1 MENKITKYL
10 VHDKRVSVMC
20 LDTTAL
26 VEEIRKI
33 HDLTPT
39 TTAVLGRV
47 ATVSAM
53 MSHLSLKETTDNLTI
68 QIKGNGPIGSIV
80 SICELEDLRTAA
92 IKICADNS
100 KVELPLK
107 EDGKIDV
114 GGAVGNNGYLNVIRE
129 NELTQGKYNGI
140 IPLVSGEIAED
151 FTQFFAK
158 SEQKPTALA
167 LGVLVN
173 KDGVKRAGGYIIN
186 PLPDATEEDITKIE
200 QAISNSKPI
209 SALLDDDLS
218 LDEIAKAVTGDE
230 NIEILKQDLQV
241 KYKCNCSKDKFE
253 RGIKSLGKE
262 EIQKII
268 DEDGKVDTECNFC
281 HKKYHFSKE
290 ELEIFIWGQSRFQNG
305 TDLNEKK

>member
-1 MENKITKYL
+1 MKKGVEMVNKITKFL
-10 VHDKRVSVMC
+10 AHNKRVAVMC
-20 LDTTAL
+20 LDTTEL

-39 TTAVLGRV
+39 TTAALGRV
-47 ATVSAM
+47 ATVSTM
-53 MSHLSLKETTDNLTI
+53 MAHLNLKETTDNLTI
-68 QIKGNGPIGSIV
+68 QIKGNGSIGNIV
-80 SICELEDLRTAA
+80 SICELEDFRTAT

-107 EDGKIDV
+107 ENGKIDV

-129 NELTQGKYNGI
+129 NELTLGKYNGI

-151 FTQFFAK
+151 FTDFFVK

-167 LGVLVN
+167 LGVLVDKN
-173 KDGVKRAGGYIIN
+173 GVKRAGGYIIN
-186 PLPDATEEDITKIE
+186 PLPDATDEDITKIE
-200 QAISNSKPI
+200 QAISSSKSI
-209 SALLDDDLS
+209 SDMLDENLS
-218 LDEIAKAVTGDE
+218 LEEIAKIVTGDE

-241 KYKCNCSKDKFE
+241 RYKCNCSRNKFE

-268 DEDGKVDTECNFC
+268 AEDGKIDTECNFC

-290 ELEIFIWGQSRFQNG
+290 ELEN
-305 TDLNEKK
+305 L

>member
-20 LDTTAL
+20 LDTTGL

-47 ATVSAM
+47 ATVTAM
-53 MSHLSLKETTDNLTI
+53 MAHLNLKETTDNLTI
-68 QIKGNGPIGSIV
+68 QIRGNGPMGSIV
-80 SICELEDLRTAA
+80 SVCELEDLRTAT
-92 IKICADNS
+92 IKLYADDN

-107 EDGKIDV
+107 ENGKIDV
-114 GGAVGNNGYLNVIRE
+114 GGAVGNNGYLNVIRQ
-129 NELTQGKYNGI
+129 NDLTNAKYNGI

-151 FTQFFAK
+151 FTEFFAK

-167 LGVLVN
+167 LGVLVDKN
-173 KDGVKRAGGYIIN
+173 GVKRAGGYIIN
-186 PLPDATEEDITKIE
+186 PLPDATDEDITKIE
-200 QAISNSKPI
+200 QAIANSKPI
-209 SALLDDDLS
+209 STMLDENLS
-218 LDEIAKAVTGDE
+218 LEEIIKNVTGDE

-241 KYKCNCSKDKFE
+241 KYKCNCSREKFE

-268 DEDGKVDTECNFC
+268 EEDEKIDTECNFC